1 MRSAELRFV
10 GKNAMK
16 VSKTGGPKGPDAK
29 RKVDKPSGGAGF
41 AEALKGTS
49 GADAVEHAQ
58 ATGGVG
64 AVDSI
69 LAVQQTADATDHRSR
84 GLAME
89 YGNDLLDRLD
99 QLRVQI
105 LTGAIPKDR
114 LQDLA
119 RRLREHKSKS
129 DDPRLN
135 DLVAEIELRV
145 EVEIAKLTR

>member
-1 MRSAELRFV
+1 
-10 GKNAMK
+10 MK
-16 VSKTGGPKGPDAK
+16 VSKTEGAKGVSSTRKAK
-29 RKVDKPSGGAGF
+29 KTAGDDGAF
-41 AEALKGTS
+41 AEALREAS
-49 GADAVEHAQ
+49 GAEEAEQAQ

-64 AVDSI
+64 AVASI

-84 GLAME
+84 GLLMD

-99 QLRVQI
+99 QIRLSV
-105 LTGAIPKDR
+105 LSGAVSKDR

-119 RRLREHKSKS
+119 RRLREHKTTS

-135 DLVAEIELRV
+135 DLIAEVELRV